1 MIDNDIMNSALTA
14 LRRSVKAKVELYNGS
29 TLADTFTHD
38 GALKEVAIDRVGE
51 NSKFFG
57 FGVCQ
62 KAKVKLLD
70 KNRELNINKSNAIS
84 VSFGIADVYLT
95 AFPQFS
101 VKEISRD
108 ENTNEITITAY
119 DAIYAAAD
127 YTVNDLALD
136 YPITPKGIAGKC
148 ARIIGLDGMSV
159 ISNNLIEAFS
169 DIYYEINLE
178 GSETVRS
185 VLDAIAEI
193 TQTIYFVADNKLVF
207 KRLSKEDEASYI
219 IDKSQYFSL
228 KTEES
233 RTLANI
239 CNATEL
245 GDNVA
250 TTSPAEGETQ
260 YIRDNPFWEL
270 KEDIAEVLE
279 TALAAIE
286 GLSIAPFTLEWRG
299 NFLLSIGDK
308 IAIESKNG
316 ELIQSYLL
324 NDTLS
329 YEGGL
334 KQKTDWT
341 YKANSAENA
350 NNPATLGDVLK
361 QTYAKVDKA
370 NKEIEIVASDVIENS
385 GKISALQLN
394 TESITASVES
404 IENSTNA
411 AIGSIS
417 NEISSIS
424 SRVDASITAEQLEVE
439 ISNIVE
445 NGVEKVVTATGFTF
459 DSEGM
464 TVSKSGSE
472 MSTTITEDGM
482 KVYKDNT
489 EVLTANNKGVYA
501 VNLHATTYL
510 IIGNNSRFEDYG
522 NNRTGCFW
530 IGG

>member
-1 MIDNDIMNSALTA
+1 MIDNEIVNSALTA

-57 FGVCQ
+57 FGICQ

-70 KNRELNINKSNAIS
+70 KNRELNISKFNSIN
-84 VSFGIADVYLT
+84 VSFGIADVFLT

-101 VKEISRD
+101 VNEISRD

-119 DAIYAAAD
+119 DAIYKAAD

-159 ISNNLIEAFS
+159 VSDDLIEAFS

-207 KRLSKEDEASYI
+207 KRLSRESDANYI

-233 RTLANI
+233 RTLTNI

-245 GDNVA
+245 GDNVT

-270 KEDIAEVLE
+270 REDIADVVEN
-279 TALAAIE
+279 ALAAVE

-308 IAIESKNG
+308 IAIETKNG
-316 ELIQSYLL
+316 DLIYSYLL

-341 YKANSAENA
+341 YKANSAESA
-350 NNPATLGDVLK
+350 NPTTLGDVLK

-370 NKEIEIVASDVIENS
+370 NKEIEIVASDVMENS

-424 SRVDASITAEQLEVE
+424 SRVDASITAEELSVE
-439 ISNIVE
+439 INKVVE

-459 DSEGM
+459 NDEGM

-472 MSTTITEDGM
+472 MTTTITDDGM
-482 KVYKDNT
+482 KVYRDET
-489 EVLTANNKGVYA
+489 AVLTANNKGVDA